1 MSLTGRSG
9 LVAILGGILLSACSQ
24 PAPTQAGAQGVQ
36 KRYFLSADAIRP
48 IATGLGGAFATD
60 RITVEGARVGYMY
73 REHPD
78 NGIDSGWRF
87 MAGDEGDRYMD
98 DPANI
103 GIFDVNTIA
112 NYDPA
117 IIPYLKAPIGSAF
130 RRVGDA
136 FRATEPPTPRD

>member
-1 MSLTGRSG
+1 MSLTRRSG

-24 PAPTQAGAQGVQ
+24 PTSTQAGVNGVQ

-60 RITVEGARVGYMY
+60 RITVEGAKVGYMY
-73 REHPD
+73 RERPD
-78 NGIDSGWRF
+78 NNIDSGWRF
-87 MAGDEGDRYMD
+87 MAGDEDDRYMD
-98 DPANI
+98 NPANM

-117 IIPYLKAPIGSAF
+117 VVPYLKAPIGSAF
-130 RRVGDA
+130 KRVG
-136 FRATEPPTPRD
+136 ATFTAAKPPESRD